1 MIAFPP
7 DSLTITKGNDIFVFK
22 PNQPIEEIAR
32 NLFDDNLNG
41 IIDEN
46 NGASIEMTPGFF
58 EDYYLYIDSESGV
71 GLKYIDYVSG
81 IGSDNLLIDESRLDG
96 LDNDGDWDITKDDV
110 GIDGLAGS
118 NDFGE
123 NDDDY
128 R

>member
-1 MIAFPP
+1 MFSSIIPFRL
-7 DSLTITKGNDIFVFK
+7 SSNKLR
-22 PNQPIEEIAR
+22 AR

-46 NGASIEMTPGFF
+46 NGASIEITPGFF
-58 EDYYLYIDSESGV
+58 EDYYLYIDSESGI
-71 GLKYIDYVSG
+71 GLKYIDYFTG

-110 GIDGLAGS
+110 GLDGLAGS

-123 NDDDY
+123 NDGMPTSGVGTDLP